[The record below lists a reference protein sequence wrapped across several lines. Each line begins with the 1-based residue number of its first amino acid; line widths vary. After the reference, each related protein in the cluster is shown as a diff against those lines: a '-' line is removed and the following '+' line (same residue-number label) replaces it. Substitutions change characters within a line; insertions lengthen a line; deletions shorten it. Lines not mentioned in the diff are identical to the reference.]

1 MSLKNLG
8 SFLLALW
15 ADLWRFV
22 FPNSKYQPQKE
33 ATMPIFFT
41 PEQLKEKLQDRAFQ
55 LEMVYWLESTIRP
68 LENDALYLMVAHNRA
83 STVRPI
89 DTACI
94 QAVLDRL
101 EAYILLGTPAHELG
115 HHIFDALGG
124 SAIISN
130 DPFVAKAY
138 QNEIDAALFGAMF
151 HDNATGV
158 QHRYIDNEWEL
169 NHGEL
174 AAWIFYHATEGL
186 LIEPVRRLTAY
197 AIAAHPHMTKEMTAK
212 NGSVR
217 KPWRDQIFTF
227 GKTPVRLAVWITRW
241 TDRLENGGDSATH
254 FVRHALATIDGA
266 RVGGLDLHG
275 VDWYNFNDQL
285 KYIFTP
291 KAIVTEIPVLDQDK
305 KPVMK
310 DNKPVVNKVPSML
323 QHLKGYASSALAF
336 PYSAYNQHDHRSSVM
351 TDLMSWKVANSVK
364 FIDLVSNTTGI
375 PNFELFI
382 QLMQMKS
389 GSPNSQLTT
398 DTIKMM
404 LDLWNLNTPEDQA
417 HWAQGFQMALTS
429 YYEWLQVLQNQISK
443 ATDPTVKA
451 FQPLVPGLIARVTK
465 I

>member
-1 MSLKNLG
+1 MSLKKIG

-15 ADLWRFV
+15 ADLWRFF

-55 LEMVYWLESTIRP
+55 LEMVYWLESTVRP
-68 LENDALYLMVAHNRA
+68 LENDALYLMVARNRA

-254 FVRHALATIDGA
+254 FPRHALAGVDGA

-285 KYIFTP
+285 KYMFCP
-291 KAIVTEIPVLDQDK
+291 KAIVTTVPVLDQANQ
-305 KPVMK
+305 PVIK
-310 DNKPVVNKVPSML
+310 DGKPVVNNIPSML

-336 PYSAYNQHDHRSSVM
+336 PYSAYNQHDHRSPNMMSLM
-351 TDLMSWKVANSVK
+351 TWKVANSAKLVET
-364 FIDLVSNTTGI
+364 VSNTSGT
-375 PNFELFI
+375 PDFELFVK
-382 QLMQMKS
+382 LMKLKS
-389 GSPNSQLTT
+389 GNPNSQMTLE
-398 DTIKMM
+398 TIEMVR
-404 LDLWNLNTPEDQA
+404 DLWNLNTPEDQA
-417 HWAQGFQMALTS
+417 HWTQGFEIALAS
-429 YYEWLQVLQNQISK
+429 YYEWLQVLETQISQ

-451 FQPLVPGLIARVTK
+451 FQSILPSLIARVTK